1 MVAPAK
7 TPQTLIDRLQTETIA
22 AVKDPD
28 LKEKVSQA
36 ALDLSPVYGME
47 FQELVINQLNA
58 FRALGKAEN
67 ISVD

>member
-36 ALDLSPVYGME
+36 ALNLSPVYGTE
-47 FQELVINQLNA
+47 FQELVINQLA